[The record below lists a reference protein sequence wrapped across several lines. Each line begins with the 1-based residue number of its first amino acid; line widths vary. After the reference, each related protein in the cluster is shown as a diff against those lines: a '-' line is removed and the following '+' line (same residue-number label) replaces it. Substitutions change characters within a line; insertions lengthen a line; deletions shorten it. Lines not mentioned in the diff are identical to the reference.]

1 MKIAIMQPYLFPYFG
16 YFQLINAVDKFIIYD
31 DVNFIK
37 QGWINRN
44 TILVNN
50 LPYLFTV
57 PLDNQSSFEK
67 INNVKIQKRIYYN
80 WSNKFLKTIEQN
92 YGKAP
97 FYNDVILLLR
107 NIFQIED
114 EYISSIA
121 VKSLKLVSEFIG
133 INTVF
138 EDSSVIYGNQYLSS
152 QDRILDICMKEQ
164 ANYYVNLI
172 GGIDLYS
179 KEDFAEKGIVLNF
192 IKSKKVEY
200 RQFNDDFVPNL
211 SIIDILMFNDVSSI
225 KRILNNYELI

>member
-1 MKIAIMQPYLFPYFG
+1 MKVAIMQPYLFPYLG

-57 PLDNQSSFEK
+57 PLNNQSSFDK
-67 INNVKIQKRIYYN
+67 INNIKIHEKIYYS
-80 WSNKFLKTIEQN
+80 WSSKFLKTIEQN

-97 FYNDVILLLR
+97 FYNDVILLLQ
-107 NIFQIED
+107 NIFQINE

-164 ANYYVNLI
+164 ANYYINLI

-179 KEDFAEKGIVLNF
+179 KEEFSEKGIVLNF
-192 IKSKKVEY
+192 IKSKKIEY
-200 RQFNDDFVPNL
+200 KQFNDDFVPNL

>member
-16 YFQLINAVDKFIIYD
+16 YFQLINAVDKFIVYD

-152 QDRILDICMKEQ
+152 QVRILDICMKEQ